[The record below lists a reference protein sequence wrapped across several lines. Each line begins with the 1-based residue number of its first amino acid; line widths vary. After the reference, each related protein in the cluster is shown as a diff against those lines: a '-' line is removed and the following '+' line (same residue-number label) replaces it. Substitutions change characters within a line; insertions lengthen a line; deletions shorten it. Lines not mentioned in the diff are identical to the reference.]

1 MLAVMV
7 EVGVGLSAG
16 LYLGWVGLA
25 MVSPPTST
33 CTKSN
38 MMMSFGMNMWIH
50 MRIHAMKKMGMN
62 RMLKMPIKMTMPI
75 TD

>member
-7 EVGVGLSAG
+7 EVGGGLSAG

-38 MMMSFGMNMWIH
+38 MMMSLGMNMWIY
-50 MRIHAMKKMGMN
+50 
-62 RMLKMPIKMTMPI
+62 T
-75 TD
+75 